1 MLLRRR
7 IKDVVEFLE
16 VFQKC
21 LAYGAPSQPSLRRME
36 PEV

>member
-7 IKDVVEFLE
+7 IKDAVEFPK
-16 VFQKC
+16 VYQKC
-21 LAYGAPSQPSLRRME
+21 LAYRATSQPSLGRME